1 MMNNSM
7 STREYILFGILDQLL
22 VLADKGCDAASLA
35 SRLDVEVADIEG
47 GLTHL
52 RGRGLIQEKQLRL
65 TMSARPCD
73 GARSFFVIL
82 GEVRVVRLVSRL
94 TPLDTRVS
102 SVRA

>member
-65 TMSARPCD
+65 TMSGLSAASALAAARRR
-73 GARSFFVIL
+73 RSL
-82 GEVRVVRLVSRL
+82 
-94 TPLDTRVS
+94 
-102 SVRA
+102 AA